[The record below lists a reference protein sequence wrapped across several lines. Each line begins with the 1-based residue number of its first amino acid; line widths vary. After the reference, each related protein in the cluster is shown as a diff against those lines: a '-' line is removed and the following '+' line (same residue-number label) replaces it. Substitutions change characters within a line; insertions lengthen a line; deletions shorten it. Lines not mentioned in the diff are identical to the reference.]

1 MTRLTTD
8 RLLSI
13 NQLFLEWCIAQLF
26 ISCSSSSSSST
37 ASLLLTVHSASRAN
51 LLMAAQ
57 LICGLWS
64 TSTLHWPQHILTYLM
79 CSWSICQ
86 YLKLWEGRYRFM
98 AFFAANSDKTF
109 WFHNQWTTFSFLSM
123 LLRYLWSW
131 GEEMNFNITAEEE
144 IALSLLDAKTLH
156 GLCLCLL
163 KAIV

>member
-13 NQLFLEWCIAQLF
+13 NQLFPEWCKAQLF
-26 ISCSSSSSSST
+26 SSST
-37 ASLLLTVHSASRAN
+37 GSLLLTVHSASRAN
-51 LLMAAQ
+51 LLMAAL

-64 TSTLHWPQHILTYLM
+64 TSHYIDHNTYLM
-79 CSWSICQ
+79 GSWSICQ

-98 AFFAANSDKTF
+98 AFFAANSDKTL

-144 IALSLLDAKTLH
+144 IALSLFDAKTLH
-156 GLCLCLL
+156 GLCLCLCLL